1 MTLCPK
7 ALLSVVSFFFTIF
20 ISLVFYTT
28 QPKKMTT
35 PDKSSQAVKKSAEKA
50 TSAMKNQSKNKLDSH
65 EAPKALKNI
74 ITWFEI
80 PATDFKR
87 AVAFYNHLFGINM
100 QTNKVNDYEMAV
112 FPNKKG
118 VGGAIICGEGCVP
131 TDKGSLLYLN
141 AERGLDNMLIRIEE
155 AGGRVLLG
163 KTLINDSAG
172 HFALFMDT
180 EGNKLA
186 LHEN

>member
-1 MTLCPK
+1 
-7 ALLSVVSFFFTIF
+7 
-20 ISLVFYTT
+20 
-28 QPKKMTT
+28 MTT

-50 TSAMKNQSKNKLDSH
+50 ASAMKNQSKSKTDIR
-65 EAPKALKNI
+65 EAAKTLKNI

-80 PATDFKR
+80 PATDFNR

-100 QTNKVNDYEMAV
+100 QTTEVNGYNMAV

-118 VGGAIICGEGCVP
+118 AGGAIICGEGCVP
-131 TDKGSLLYLN
+131 TDKGSLLYLS
-141 AERGLDNMLIRIEE
+141 AERGLENMLTCIEE

-172 HFALFMDT
+172 HFALFIDT